1 MYLKH
6 FKQYEPSIIL
16 PKDLVDPT
24 HPPAKITNYDYHS
37 CRLDILNKK
46 PFLYYN
52 VARKFHSIRKNS
64 RPIMPERWRQRRN
77 FSSFSYSQVGD
88 KNETRQK
95 SEQRKKNVEFTP
107 ALLPS
112 STPSIY

>member
-1 MYLKH
+1 
-6 FKQYEPSIIL
+6 
-16 PKDLVDPT
+16 
-24 HPPAKITNYDYHS
+24 
-37 CRLDILNKK
+37 
-46 PFLYYN
+46 
-52 VARKFHSIRKNS
+52 
-64 RPIMPERWRQRRN
+64 MPEHWRQRRN

-95 SEQRKKNVEFTP
+95 KNVEFTP